1 MALIHRRFFSRV
13 APLCKGRRSATRR
26 RLPEACQDQVYFLNQ
41 RREPTHRFETALRAL
56 RCYAVGSDEDE
67 WVELSLKLDM
77 LIKKD
82 SRRGPFQGMVLFPN
96 PLIKQ
101 KRKRILVIAED
112 DIADSAWQ
120 AGADIVGGKELL
132 LQVFNNKL
140 IVFML

>member
-1 MALIHRRFFSRV
+1 
-13 APLCKGRRSATRR
+13 
-26 RLPEACQDQVYFLNQ
+26 
-41 RREPTHRFETALRAL
+41 
-56 RCYAVGSDEDE
+56 
-67 WVELSLKLDM
+67 M

-132 LQVFNNKL
+132 LQLGEGNIKFDVCLASESMYDSLKPLQQILKNKMPHPRRGTVTNDL
-140 IVFML
+140 ASAIKRVLQEQEYRVDKEGTLNTVVGRVSSIGQFTL